1 MEKYRVEIK
10 VLGTATANVEVEARD
25 SGKALKLAE
34 EILYNSEL
42 EWEFELNSTLPP
54 KMSVGPA

>member
-1 MEKYRVEIK
+1 MEKYKVEIE
-10 VLGTATANVEVEARD
+10 VLGTATTIVEVEARN
-25 SGKALKLAE
+25 SGKALELAK

>member
-1 MEKYRVEIK
+1 MKKYKVESG
-10 VLGTATANVEVEARD
+10 VLGIATASVEVEARD

-42 EWEFELNSTLPP
+42 EWEFELNNTLPP

>member
-1 MEKYRVEIK
+1 MKKYRVEIK
-10 VLGTATANVEVEARD
+10 MLGTATANVEVEARD

-42 EWEFELNSTLPP
+42 EWEIELHTELPP

>member
-1 MEKYRVEIK
+1 MKKYKVEIE
-10 VLGTATANVEVEARD
+10 VLGIGTTSVEVEARD

-42 EWEFELNSTLPP
+42 EWEFKLNGALPP